1 MDDGAARALVAVLG
15 ARSVAPADPPME
27 VPAGV
32 QCVSQCS
39 SRHVGGVAI
48 AGMVLAHGVAL
59 PAL

>member
-48 AGMVLAHGVAL
+48 AGMALAH
-59 PAL
+59 